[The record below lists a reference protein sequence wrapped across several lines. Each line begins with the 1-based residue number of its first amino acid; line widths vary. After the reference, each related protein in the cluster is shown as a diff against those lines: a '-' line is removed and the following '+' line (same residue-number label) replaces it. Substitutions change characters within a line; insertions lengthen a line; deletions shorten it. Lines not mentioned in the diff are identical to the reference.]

1 MPDSNDFFSR
11 AVDRVNKLRQSTHHA
26 PADPRTDRVPP
37 GQHLTSGFPVLHYGG
52 VPRFDPAR
60 WDFRV
65 HGLVASPLTLTWAEF
80 GKLPTVREVVD
91 IHCVTTWSKLDTAWE
106 GVPFKYIV
114 ELVQPKPEA
123 HFVIAHCEQGFTTS
137 LPLSVMMS
145 DDVLLATRYDDQPLT
160 PEHGGPLRTLI
171 PAKYFWKSAKWLRA
185 LEFVAEDQLGFWER
199 AGYNNSAD
207 PWKEERYA
215 R

>member
-1 MPDSNDFFSR
+1 MSDDFFNR
-11 AVDRVNKLRQSTHHA
+11 AVDRVNQLRESTHHP

-60 WDFRV
+60 WDFRAY
-65 HGLVASPLTLTWAEF
+65 GLVTTPLTLTWAEF
-80 GKLPTVREVVD
+80 GKLPTLREVVD
-91 IHCVTTWSKLDTAWE
+91 IHCVTTWSKLDTVWE
-106 GVPFKYIV
+106 GVPFKHIA

-123 HFVIAHCEQGFTTS
+123 RFVIARCEQGFTTS
-137 LPLSVMMS
+137 LPLDRLMD

-160 PEHGGPLRTLI
+160 GEHGGPVRLLVPKR
-171 PAKYFWKSAKWLRA
+171 YFWKSAKWLRG
-185 LEFVAEDQLGFWER
+185 LEFVAEDQLGFWEQ

>member
-1 MPDSNDFFSR
+1 MSDDFFSR
-11 AVDRVNKLRQSTHHA
+11 AVDRVNRLRDSTHQA

-65 HGLVASPLTLTWAEF
+65 HGLVTTPLTLSWAEF
-80 GKLPTVREVVD
+80 GKLPTLREVVD
-91 IHCVTTWSKLDTAWE
+91 IHCVTTWSKLDTVWE
-106 GVPFKYIV
+106 GVPFKHIA
-114 ELVQPKPEA
+114 ELIQPKPEA
-123 HFVIAHCEQGFTTS
+123 RFVIAHCEQGFTTS
-137 LPLSVMMS
+137 LPMSVIMG

-160 PEHGGPLRTLI
+160 GEHGGPLRLLV
-171 PAKYFWKSAKWLRA
+171 PKRYFWKSAKWLRG
-185 LEFVAEDQLGFWER
+185 LEFVAEDQLGFWEQ

-215 R
+215 S